1 MPQSFAYYETLAG
14 GAGASPSRDGLDAV
28 HTHMTNTLNTP
39 VEALEMTYPFRVT
52 EYAVRRG
59 SGGPGLH
66 RGGDGITRTYEFLAE
81 ATVTLLTERRRLAPW
96 GLNGGAPGTPG
107 RNHISRPSPG
117 NVADG
122 FSLPQSGEAAGQRQE
137 LPSKTTL
144 RVHPGD
150 RLTIETPGAGG
161 WGNANCVHLTTSD
174 PPEAPILPSAL

>member
-1 MPQSFAYYETLAG
+1 
-14 GAGASPSRDGLDAV
+14 
-28 HTHMTNTLNTP
+28 MTNTLNTP

-66 RGGDGITRTYEFLAE
+66 QGGAGITRTYEFLSE

-107 RNHISRPSPG
+107 RNHISRPSTE

-122 FSLPQSGEAAGQRQE
+122 FSLPQAGGAAGQIDVADGFSLPPDAGAAGHIDVADGFSLPRGGGAAAQE
-137 LPSKTTL
+137 LPSKTSL

-150 RLTIETPGAGG
+150 RLTIETPGGGG
-161 WGNANCVHLTTSD
+161 WGN
-174 PPEAPILPSAL
+174 P